1 MFWILSFIAI
11 LNFDQD
17 IVDCLLL
24 FILMVENSLIIF
36 STCINPLFNCIVL
49 SMLAIKC
56 VSDSLFFFFIIG
68 MAVIW
73 FMFSNL

>member
-11 LNFDQD
+11 LNFDED

-36 STCINPLFNCIVL
+36 SIRINPLFNCIVL
-49 SMLAIKC
+49 YMLAIKC
-56 VSDSLFFFFIIG
+56 VSDSLFFIIG